1 MKRITILLATV
12 LCVILFASCKKDPTW
27 ERFFG
32 FAKEDVIGHYVANPD
47 ESLYEELPTEGV
59 KVYDN
64 AVIDI
69 TSLSDNLI
77 SIKLNIPDII
87 TNKTFSGPVYSAN
100 DNSDIVLQNSNNED
114 IEMTVY
120 KNEKGQ
126 VRLHGRLKRYHYD
139 VNHVLIDSDNYG
151 FDVIK
156 EEVRR

>member
-1 MKRITILLATV
+1 MKRITFLLVTAF
-12 LCVILFASCKKDPTW
+12 CVILFASCKKDPTW

-32 FAKEDVIGHYVANPD
+32 FTKEDVIGHYEANPD
-47 ESLYEELPTEGV
+47 ESLYKELPTEGV
-59 KVYDN
+59 KVYNN

-77 SIKLNIPDII
+77 SIKLNIPDVIQ
-87 TNKTFSGPVYSAN
+87 NKVISGPVYSAD

-114 IEMTVY
+114 IQMTVY

-139 VNHVLIDSDNYG
+139 ASNVLVSSENYG

-156 EEVRR
+156 